1 MRRALVVAAVL
12 LVGCKGETD
21 AAFDAWQSA
30 ACSGDTKAF
39 WGQIDE
45 DAVKDSIAEDNPLV
59 KGKAL
64 DELWDEA
71 HDTWNKEAKHGKDSD
86 FCKYEKLGPS
96 KDGVQV
102 VRRPSGGTTKMGFK
116 HGKLVSFSSSK

>member
-1 MRRALVVAAVL
+1 MRSAWLIVVFAM
-12 LVGCKGETD
+12 GCKSETD

-39 WGQIDE
+39 WDHVDE
-45 DAVKDSIAEDNPLV
+45 DAVKDNLAEDSPLNA
-59 KGKAL
+59 KAI
-64 DELWDEA
+64 DKLWD
-71 HDTWNKEAKHGKDSD
+71 DVRDDWNKEAKHGKDGD

-116 HGKLVSFSSSK
+116 HGKLVRFSSSK